1 MNSIKIGRAVV
12 YGVAF
17 IAGTMSYGH
26 QVELGQHW
34 NFGSLLGIL
43 PYAYIVPLTVDAL
56 AFIGM
61 MIRNSDE
68 VTEGSRRAALVPLIL
83 AGGMS
88 VAANVAMA
96 RNVAQVVVGV
106 WTVASYLIAEYFVSK
121 LRSRPAEKAPEAE
134 PKATVRVTEAE
145 KAARKRAGYA
155 AMAKAEKAAWTKQ
168 YRDRVAKRTE
178 STAPT
183 SPGRPPVQAPSIR
196 EVVEATR

>member
-1 MNSIKIGRAVV
+1 MNTVRIGKTVV

-34 NFGSLLGIL
+34 NFGSLFGLL
-43 PYAYIVPLTVDAL
+43 PYAFLVPLTVDAL

-61 MIRNSDE
+61 MVRNSDD
-68 VTEGSRRAALVPLIL
+68 VTDGARKGALVPLIL

-96 RNVAQVVVGV
+96 QNVAQVVVGV

-121 LRSRPAEKAPEAE
+121 LKRRVVEAPREVE
-134 PKATVRVTEAE
+134 PKATVKVTEPE
-145 KAARKRAGYA
+145 KAARKRAGYDHLDRA
-155 AMAKAEKAAWTKQ
+155 AKAAWTKS
-168 YRDRVAKRTE
+168 YRERVSRRAE
-178 STAPT
+178 SAAPG
-183 SPGRPPVQAPSIR
+183 SPGRIPVDAPSVAQVAGI
-196 EVVEATR
+196 VG

>member
-1 MNSIKIGRAVV
+1 MNSTTISKAVV
-12 YGVAF
+12 YVVAF

-34 NFGSLLGIL
+34 DFGSLLGVL

-68 VTEGSRRAALVPLIL
+68 VTDSSRRAALVPLVL

-106 WTVASYLIAEYFVSK
+106 WTVASYLIAEYFAAK
-121 LRSRPAEKAPEAE
+121 LKRRATPVEVVE
-134 PKATVRVTEAE
+134 KATVKVTDTE
-145 KAARKRAGYA
+145 KEARKRAGYHGKS
-155 AMAKAEKAAWTKQ
+155 KAEKAAWTKS
-168 YRDRVAKRTE
+168 YRERVARRAE
-178 STAPT
+178 AVAPV
-183 SPGRPPVQAPSIR
+183 SPGYGPVDAPSVR
-196 EVVEATR
+196 EVAAAAR